1 MKSFIAWVIAALA
14 LAGPL
19 APAGP
24 GSAEEVTLP
33 LMIYRT
39 GPFAPGGSGIGGGME
54 DYLALVN
61 AKGGLDGI
69 TFKWEECETAASSA
83 TSATRTGPSSSRRS
97 RPVSPTRWPSGR
109 SATGSRS

>member
-1 MKSFIAWVIAALA
+1 MHSFIAWVIAALA
-14 LAGPL
+14 IVGLL
-19 APAGP
+19 APARP
-24 GSAEEVTLP
+24 GSAEDVTLP

-69 TFKWEECETAASSA
+69 TFTAEQCETAYDNDRGVERHA
-83 TSATRTGPSSSRRS
+83 RYKH
-97 RPVSPTRWPSGR
+97 RPVCYSPLW
-109 SATGSRS
+109 TG